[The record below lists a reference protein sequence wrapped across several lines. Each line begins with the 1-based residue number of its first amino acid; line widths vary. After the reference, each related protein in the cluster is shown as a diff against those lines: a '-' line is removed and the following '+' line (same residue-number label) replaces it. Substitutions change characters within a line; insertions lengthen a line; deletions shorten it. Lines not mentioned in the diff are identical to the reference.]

1 VKGHTTMKLSIVLA
15 AAASLVALASAQ
27 SSPATFKGQNG
38 LLLFQAQV
46 GPNTQLF
53 TVKPDGTGLIQITH
67 FKDRSATDANW
78 ARGGSR
84 IVFTQHWDPGGPS
97 EHFRLSTIKP
107 DGSGL
112 RALPKAGRLSVN
124 PNWLRNGRIIFL
136 DAQGPHGGRLMVI
149 NANGTGLRPVRVP
162 GTGPFSAC
170 ALPDGKRIAYFAANP
185 ANGDRSAIFVARLF
199 GKGGKRITPWATYAD
214 KLDCSPDGK
223 RIVFSKPGFGHGKSS
238 NVYTM
243 RIDGSELVQ
252 LTHKTGGEINAGANS
267 WSPDGTKI
275 AYVSN
280 KSGTYQIW
288 TMNADGSGARQ
299 LTKRTE
305 AHLAAWGSR
314 Q

>member
-1 VKGHTTMKLSIVLA
+1 MRYLKLSIVIA
-15 AAASLVALASAQ
+15 AAASLVALASSQ
-27 SSPATFKGQNG
+27 SSHATFNGQNG

-46 GPNTQLF
+46 GANAQLF
-53 TVKPDGTGLIQITH
+53 TVKPDGTGVTQITH

-107 DGSGL
+107 DGSGV
-112 RALPKAGRLSVN
+112 RALPKAGRLSVA
-124 PNWLRNGRIIFL
+124 PNWLGSGKIVFL
-136 DAQGPHGGRLMVI
+136 DAQGAHGGRLMVI
-149 NANGTGLRPVRVP
+149 NANGTGLRRARVP

-170 ALPDGKRIAYFAANP
+170 ALPGGKRVAYFAANP
-185 ANGDRSAIFVARLF
+185 ANGELGAIFVSRLF

-223 RIVFSKPGFGHGKSS
+223 RVVFSKPAFGHGKSS

-243 RIDGSELVQ
+243 RIDGSGLAQ
-252 LTHKTGGEINAGANS
+252 LTHEKGGAINAGANS

-288 TMNADGSGARQ
+288 TMNADGSRARQ
-299 LTKRTE
+299 LTHRTE
-305 AHLAAWGSR
+305 AHLAAWGSH

>member
-1 VKGHTTMKLSIVLA
+1 MRYLKLSIAVA
-15 AAASLVALASAQ
+15 AAALLVAFASAQ
-27 SSPATFKGQNG
+27 SSRATFNGQNG
-38 LLLFQAQV
+38 PLLFQAQV
-46 GPNTQLF
+46 GAHTQLF
-53 TVKPDGTGLIQITH
+53 TVKADGTGVTQITH

-84 IVFTQHWDPGGPS
+84 IVFTQQWDPGGPS
-97 EHFRLSTIKP
+97 EHFRLSTIEP

-112 RALPKAGRLSVN
+112 RALPRAGRLSVA
-124 PNWLRNGRIIFL
+124 PNWLGSGKIVFL
-136 DAQGPHGGRLMVI
+136 DARGAHGGRLMVI
-149 NANGTGLRPVRVP
+149 NADGTGLRRARVP
-162 GTGPFSAC
+162 GTGPFSVC
-170 ALPDGKRIAYFAANP
+170 ALPGGKRVAYFAANP
-185 ANGDRSAIFVARLF
+185 ANGDLSAIFVARLF

-223 RIVFSKPGFGHGKSS
+223 RVVFSKPAFGHGKSS

-252 LTHKTGGEINAGANS
+252 LTHEKGGVINAGANS

-288 TMNADGSGARQ
+288 TMNADGSRARQ
-299 LTKRTE
+299 LTHRTE
-305 AHLAAWGSR
+305 AHLAAWGSH